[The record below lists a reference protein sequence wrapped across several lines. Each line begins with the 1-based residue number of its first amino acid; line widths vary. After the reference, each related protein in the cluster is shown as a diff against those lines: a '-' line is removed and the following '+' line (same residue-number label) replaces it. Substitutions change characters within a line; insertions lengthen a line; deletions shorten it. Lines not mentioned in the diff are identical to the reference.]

1 MRNKTIPIIMMALM
15 GALVALPAIAAK
27 TPLPT
32 IGGKPGV
39 GLPSDLL
46 VAYEKVSL
54 ALANDHFAAAKTTA
68 AALPEKAR
76 EDGNQTI
83 ARHADALA
91 KSDSLE
97 AAREHFKAMAD
108 EAAKLDQGTAYHVVQ
123 CPMAKAN
130 WVQSGDKIM
139 NPYLGKKMQ
148 QCGSIVKR

>member
-1 MRNKTIPIIMMALM
+1 MMVLM
-15 GALVALPAIAAK
+15 GALVALPAIVAK
-27 TPLPT
+27 PPLPT
-32 IGGKPGV
+32 NAGKAGIGQ
-39 GLPSDLL
+39 PSDVL
-46 VAYEKVSL
+46 VVYEKVSL
-54 ALANDHFAAAKTTA
+54 ALANDDFAAAKTAA
-68 AALPEKAR
+68 AALSEKGR

-97 AAREHFKAMAD
+97 TARDHFKAMAD
-108 EAAKLDQGTAYHVVQ
+108 EAAKQAQGTTYHVVH

-148 QCGSIVKR
+148 QCGSMIKG

>member
-1 MRNKTIPIIMMALM
+1 MKNKTLPIMMALM
-15 GALVALPAIAAK
+15 GALVALPAI
-27 TPLPT
+27 
-32 IGGKPGV
+32 GGKPAIGQ
-39 GLPSDLL
+39 PSNVL
-46 VAYEKVSL
+46 VAYEKVSQ
-54 ALANDHFAAAKTTA
+54 ALANDDLAAVKTA
-68 AALPEKAR
+68 AATLSERAR

-108 EAAKLDQGTAYHVVQ
+108 EAAKLAQGTTYHVVH

-148 QCGSIVKR
+148 QCGSMIKG